1 MFFVFKQI
9 ATAARSNNQ
18 GIVKKKL
25 GGHLSARSKYLLQL
39 QAKKT
44 AAVKQQPLWMIG
56 VVVQVGWQ

>member
-25 GGHLSARSKYLLQL
+25 GGILVQDPNIYCNCKQKKLLQL
-39 QAKKT
+39 NNNRS
-44 AAVKQQPLWMIG
+44 
-56 VVVQVGWQ
+56 GWLV